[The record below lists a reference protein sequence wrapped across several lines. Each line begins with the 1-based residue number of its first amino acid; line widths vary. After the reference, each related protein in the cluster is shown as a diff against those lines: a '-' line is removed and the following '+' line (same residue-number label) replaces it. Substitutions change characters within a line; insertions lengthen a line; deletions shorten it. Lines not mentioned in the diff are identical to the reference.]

1 MNENRDSRK
10 RLEWMGDS
18 RRRLAEFPQ
27 EVREEIGYAL
37 YLAEWGETH
46 PSAKPMKAINAVEIV
61 SDAGTVGT
69 FRGVYTTRF
78 ERTVYVLHCFQ
89 KKSKRGIETPKSD
102 LDLTKKRLRDAER
115 HHQDVKKN
123 ETKNRSRAQ

>member
-1 MNENRDSRK
+1 MNENRDSSK

-18 RRRLAEFPQ
+18 RKRLAEFPQ

-46 PSAKPMKAINAVEIV
+46 PSAKSMKGIHAVEIV
-61 SDAGTVGT
+61 SDAGTDGT

-78 ERTVYVLHCFQ
+78 ERTVYVLHFFRRNQ
-89 KKSKRGIETPKSD
+89 RRGSKHRKAIWI
-102 LDLTKKRLRDAER
+102 
-115 HHQDVKKN
+115 
-123 ETKNRSRAQ
+123 